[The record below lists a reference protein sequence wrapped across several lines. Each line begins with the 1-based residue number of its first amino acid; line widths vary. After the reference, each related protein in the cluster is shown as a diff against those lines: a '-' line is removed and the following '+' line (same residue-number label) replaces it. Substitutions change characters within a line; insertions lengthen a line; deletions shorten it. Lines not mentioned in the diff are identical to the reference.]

1 MSRKPVIACDVDDVV
16 CDLLGFWL
24 GRYNYLYD
32 DFVLPEDILDW
43 GIKKYA
49 TKCTSEEFYSI
60 IKDPKAYSYIKPFPG
75 ALDAIN
81 RLKKF
86 ARVVFVTSCSRGT
99 MDQKREWLE
108 RHGFLDG
115 TKHVQHDLVMASDK
129 ALIRADCLID
139 DAEHNI
145 EAFLAAADRSS
156 MGGFLIAR
164 PHNASYTGKAPRVTL
179 EEAVGI
185 LENHYSSAARRD

>member
-16 CDLLGFWL
+16 ANLLQAWL
-24 GRYNYLYD
+24 GSYGRIYGHWLA
-32 DFVLPEDILDW
+32 PEDITDW
-43 GIKKYA
+43 GI
-49 TKCTSEEFYSI
+49 TKFITHCPPEAFYDI
-60 IKDPKAYSYIKPFPG
+60 IRRRDFYETVEPFPG

-179 EEAVGI
+179 EEAVEIIESRYLG
-185 LENHYSSAARRD
+185 